1 MLVFT
6 VPLLRR
12 GRAERLDRKERGRP
26 APLVLPRRRRPRH
39 HVLQDAGLARRMSA
53 KVHRHGQGKVGIA
66 VQDHRGHCRRRGE
79 GDNDN
84 YALNNRR
91 ER

>member
-1 MLVFT
+1 
-6 VPLLRR
+6 
-12 GRAERLDRKERGRP
+12 
-26 APLVLPRRRRPRH
+26 
-39 HVLQDAGLARRMSA
+39 VLQDAGLARRMSA